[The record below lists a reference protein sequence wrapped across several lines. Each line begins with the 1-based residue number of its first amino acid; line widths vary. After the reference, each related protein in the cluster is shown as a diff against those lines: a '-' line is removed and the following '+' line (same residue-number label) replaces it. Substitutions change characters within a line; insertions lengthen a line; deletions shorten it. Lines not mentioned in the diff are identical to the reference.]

1 MPRSAISKEEV
12 KRGWHG
18 TRATFTPEK
27 LTFPDKSL
35 LKKINKNSWDKP
47 DPWKKHTFLGD

>member
-35 LKKINKNSWDKP
+35 LKKINKNSWDKT